1 MLAIAEKKARLV
13 TRIPASVRKTIK
25 AAADLQGS
33 ALNQF
38 VVQAAY
44 RQAREVLEQETI
56 VRLNHEQTKRVFGL
70 LDKPPIPNAALMA
83 AKSTHRKLVRA

>member
-1 MLAIAEKKARLV
+1 MPAIAEKNARLV
-13 TRIPASVRKTIK
+13 TRIPASVRKIIK

-44 RQAREVLEQETI
+44 QQAREVLEHESLI
-56 VRLNHEQTKRVFGL
+56 RLNHEQTKRVFEL
-70 LDKPPIPNAALMA
+70 LDKPPKPNAALMA
-83 AKSTHRKLVRA
+83 AKSTHRSLVRA